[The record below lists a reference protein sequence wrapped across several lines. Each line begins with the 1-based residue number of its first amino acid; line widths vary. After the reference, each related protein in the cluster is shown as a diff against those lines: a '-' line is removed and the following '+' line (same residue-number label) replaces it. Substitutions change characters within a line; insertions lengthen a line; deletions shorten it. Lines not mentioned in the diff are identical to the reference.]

1 MRDAVAERRRADFDI
16 PALLPRVCSHIRG
29 AVAERSRSGR
39 GAVAE
44 RSRSGRGAVAERSR
58 SGRGAVAERS
68 RSGRGAVAERSRSG
82 RGADAGRSA
91 ISRGQWWFGARGF
104 EAGAANWVLD
114 PFLAERILLPLRL
127 RSATAHVW
135 THVRVRF
142 HLRGAV
148 TTARSRFLAYSV
160 FMLCVST
167 TAGRKRDGGR
177 CPRRVRRNGSW
188 SHFSVPPWGAVAVLR
203 QLVLRLLKYRSR
215 DVDIKILRL
224 LWNWTGDSAVVL
236 LIRLSNIKMIGE
248 LYESPGFDISRNL
261 SIRHLNSFLNR
272 ASNGR
277 VVMLMKTEWELCSD
291 MTIICLHYYKG
302 RGFLY
307 R

>member
-1 MRDAVAERRRADFDI
+1 MTFEYRVNWD
-16 PALLPRVCSHIRG
+16 LLKVQHETYVGWVRYATSRKIDCHRG
-29 AVAERSRSGR
+29 NAPFRSRR
-39 GAVAE
+39 V
-44 RSRSGRGAVAERSR
+44 
-58 SGRGAVAERS
+58 
-68 RSGRGAVAERSRSG
+68 
-82 RGADAGRSA
+82 
-91 ISRGQWWFGARGF
+91 IT
-104 EAGAANWVLD
+104 L
-114 PFLAERILLPLRL
+114 
-127 RSATAHVW
+127 
-135 THVRVRF
+135 RVRF

-148 TTARSRFLAYSV
+148 TTARSGFLAYSV

-167 TAGRKRDGGR
+167 TAGRRRDGGR

-203 QLVLRLLKYRSR
+203 QLVLRLLKYWSR

-272 ASNGR
+272 ASTGR

>member
-1 MRDAVAERRRADFDI
+1 MLSREWRCSWSSADRRCSNYI
-16 PALLPRVCSHIRG
+16 RVIDNLSPTKVRLILEVLRYL
-29 AVAERSRSGR
+29 A
-39 GAVAE
+39 
-44 RSRSGRGAVAERSR
+44 
-58 SGRGAVAERS
+58 
-68 RSGRGAVAERSRSG
+68 
-82 RGADAGRSA
+82 
-91 ISRGQWWFGARGF
+91 F
-104 EAGAANWVLD
+104 EV
-114 PFLAERILLPLRL
+114 RL
-127 RSATAHVW
+127 
-135 THVRVRF
+135 RVRF

-148 TTARSRFLAYSV
+148 TTARSGFLAYSV

-167 TAGRKRDGGR
+167 TAGRRRDGGR

-203 QLVLRLLKYRSR
+203 QLVLRLLKYWSR

-272 ASNGR
+272 ASTGR